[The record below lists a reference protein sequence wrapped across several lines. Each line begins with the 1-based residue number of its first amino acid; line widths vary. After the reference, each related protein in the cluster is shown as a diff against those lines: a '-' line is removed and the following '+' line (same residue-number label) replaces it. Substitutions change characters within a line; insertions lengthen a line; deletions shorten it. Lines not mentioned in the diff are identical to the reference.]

1 VSRHELFPIRAPLL
15 ALEHCIQPFL
25 DGCDA
30 DNDHFITLQEWGTC
44 LELTEVWIITPCFF
58 KKREKINIWI
68 SIKLQEEIE
77 DKCDDVRDE
86 AENGL

>member
-1 VSRHELFPIRAPLL
+1 MDVTLITIISSRSKSGEPVSNSQRFELLHL
-15 ALEHCIQPFL
+15 VFL
-25 DGCDA
+25 
-30 DNDHFITLQEWGTC
+30 
-44 LELTEVWIITPCFF
+44 
-58 KKREKINIWI
+58 KKDRKINIWI